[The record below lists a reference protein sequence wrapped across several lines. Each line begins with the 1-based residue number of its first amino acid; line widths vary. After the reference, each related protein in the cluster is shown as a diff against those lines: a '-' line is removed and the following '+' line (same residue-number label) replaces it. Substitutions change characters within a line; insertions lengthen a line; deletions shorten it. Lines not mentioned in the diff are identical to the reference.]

1 MRWHDRY
8 PHGVLRRL
16 WRLHRA
22 LPDWCPYLG
31 DGKATVDGTL
41 CRDCQACIAA
51 SPTEAILRAEP
62 LTTSAAEPVRVP
74 VLRPEPELVLVDTY
88 SPVPLR
94 AKVLPVVGT
103 ALVWTA
109 REIVPRLAD
118 YFLDSLDRRA
128 ARWRATII
136 AQHRSGT
143 DSQTRRRDG
152 GRRHR
157 RCRRGK

>member
-1 MRWHDRY
+1 MIVIHTECCDGC
-8 PHGVLRRL
+8 GVCIEVCPTG
-16 WRLHRA
+16 A
-22 LPDWCPYLG
+22 LYLV

-51 SPTEAILRAEP
+51 CPTEAILSAEP
-62 LTTSAAEPVRVP
+62 VTTSAAEPVRVP
-74 VLRPEPELVLVDTY
+74 VLRPEPELVLVETY

-94 AKVLPVVGT
+94 AKALPVVGT

-118 YFLDSLDRRA
+118 YFLDRRA
-128 ARWRATII
+128 ARRRATVI

-143 DSQTRRRDG
+143 DSQTRRCNG

-157 RCRRGK
+157 RRRRGK